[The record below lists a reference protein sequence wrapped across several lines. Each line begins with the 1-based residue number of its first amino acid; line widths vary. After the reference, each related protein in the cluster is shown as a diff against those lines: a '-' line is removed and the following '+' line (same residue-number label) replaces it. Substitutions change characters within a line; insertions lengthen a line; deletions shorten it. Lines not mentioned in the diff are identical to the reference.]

1 MKKIIF
7 IFVLGLLTN
16 GVFAQDNAFLTETC
30 TPETFARYDNFIKL
44 NAPGEDA
51 FVAVLRVAA
60 QYVQERQWEKAV
72 DVFKMYSP
80 LFKKMEKRFDK
91 IISMLEA
98 KEEKLILRGL
108 GLGVNSE
115 SNEYVPTP
123 SADGMLM
130 YFTGYERS
138 DGFGGEDIFFSNLIN
153 NEWQKAEN
161 LGSKLNSKTNEAI
174 VSVSAD
180 GNKII
185 LFGNYKKTFG
195 RGDNFYID
203 KTNTGWSD
211 IRHFPEPI
219 NSQYFDASALIT
231 SDGIAMLFVS
241 DRPGGIGDTHFK
253 GELFHGDTWGNTDI
267 YVCLK
272 QGDGWGE
279 PIDLGAK
286 INTPY
291 AEFSPFLHPDGK
303 TLYFS
308 STGHYGL
315 GNFDVFKSVRLSDSS
330 WTEWSEPVNLG
341 KEINTAGDDW
351 GYKISTSGD
360 IAYFSGYNKDNL
372 SDDIYSITLPKE
384 VRPERVATIR
394 GKVTDDK
401 GNMLEADIL
410 WEDLSSGKNVGQ
422 LKSNPRDGTYF
433 IALPL
438 GKNYGYYAE
447 KKGYYSVS
455 KNIDL
460 PGTIESK
467 NITEDIV
474 LVSIRDIKEKEIS
487 VRINN
492 IFFDYDKYEIKPES
506 FPELNRLVKI
516 LKDTDSKVE
525 IAGHTDSRGK
535 DKYNLELSKNRAQ
548 AVVNYLISLGCSSI
562 NLTAIGY
569 GETKPISNEATEEGY
584 ARNRRVE
591 FKFIK

>member
-1 MKKIIF
+1 MKKVIVAI
-7 IFVLGLLTN
+7 LAGLLVN
-16 GVFAQDNAFLTETC
+16 LAFGQENAFLTEISR
-30 TPETFARYDNFIKL
+30 PETFAIYDNYIKL

-51 FVAVLRVAA
+51 FVAVQRVAA
-60 QYVQERQWEKAV
+60 QYVQERQWEKAA
-72 DVFKMYSP
+72 DVFRMYSP

-98 KEEKLILRGL
+98 KEEKVILRGL
-108 GLGVNSE
+108 GLGINSE
-115 SNEYVPTP
+115 SNEYAPTP

-138 DGFGGEDIFFSNLIN
+138 DGFGGEDIFVSNLLN
-153 NEWQKAEN
+153 NAWQKAEN
-161 LGSKLNSKTNEAI
+161 SGSKLNSKTNEAI
-174 VSVSAD
+174 VSISAD
-180 GNKII
+180 GNRII
-185 LFGNYKKTFG
+185 LFGNYKGTLG
-195 RGDNFYID
+195 RGDNFYTD
-203 KTNTGWSD
+203 KTPAGWSD
-211 IRHFPEPI
+211 IRHFPEPV
-219 NSQYFDASALIT
+219 NSKYFDASAMIT
-231 SDGIAMLFVS
+231 SDGNALLFVS

-253 GELFHGDTWGNTDI
+253 GELYHGDTWGNTDI
-267 YVCLK
+267 YVCIK
-272 QGDGWGE
+272 KGSGWSE
-279 PIDLGAK
+279 PVNLGAK
-286 INTPY
+286 INTPF
-291 AEFSPFLHPDGK
+291 AEYSPFLHPDGR

-308 STGHYGL
+308 SSGNYGL
-315 GNFDVFKSVRLSDSS
+315 GNFDVFKSVRLNDFS

-360 IAYFSGYNKDNL
+360 VAYFSGFNGDNN

-401 GNMLEADIL
+401 GNILETDIM

-422 LKSNPRDGTYF
+422 LKSNPQDGTYF

-438 GKNYGYYAE
+438 GKNYGYFAE
-447 KKGYYSVS
+447 KKGYYPVS

-460 PGTIESK
+460 LGTSESK
-467 NITEDIV
+467 NITENIV
-474 LVSIRDIKEKEIS
+474 LVSIQDIKEKEIS

-506 FPELNRLVKI
+506 FPELDRLVKI

-535 DKYNLELSKNRAQ
+535 DQYNFELSKNRAQ
-548 AVVNYLISLGCSSI
+548 AVVNYLVSFGCSSV
-562 NLTAIGY
+562 NLTATGY
-569 GETKPISNEATEEGY
+569 GETKPISNEETEEGY
-584 ARNRRVE
+584 AQNRRVE